1 MASLESYKMVVKPG
15 SVKGMPAKK
24 RKAAPGTVGGTND
37 VGVATAQGGQADPG
51 TYGRKAAK
59 GAQAPKGKIVKAG
72 RGQLAKS
79 MPKKPMSKRQ
89 QQLAVSNAAKT
100 LVDLLHKAH

>member
-1 MASLESYKMVVKPG
+1 MVVKPG
-15 SVKGMPAKK
+15 SVRGMPAKK

-51 TYGRKAAK
+51 DYGRKASR
-59 GAQAPKGKIVKAG
+59 GAQAPKGLVKAG

-79 MPKKPMSKRQ
+79 MPRKPMTRRQ
-89 QQLAVSNAAKT
+89 QSMAASNAAKV